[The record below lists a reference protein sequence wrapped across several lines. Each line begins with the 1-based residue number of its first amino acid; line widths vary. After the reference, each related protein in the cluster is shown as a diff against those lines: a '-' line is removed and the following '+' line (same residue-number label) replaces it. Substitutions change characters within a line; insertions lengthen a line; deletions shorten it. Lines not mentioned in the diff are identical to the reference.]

1 MNLSV
6 RKASLRDRLLILMV
20 GVIALAQFATILTVL
35 DTTKNQVVRGLG
47 ERLEVGERYFNS
59 LLEYRH
65 ERLISAAQKM
75 NDSLL
80 AATVPDQVSKRVLK
94 KVLVEGA
101 GAAGADL
108 AMLVSADGEVLAS
121 AQSYVAAV
129 EQSPFEKLL
138 STDTSHQALSASVVI
153 AGRPYQ
159 LAMTSLSV
167 DAKSPWLVLGY
178 VFDSALANEAKL
190 MTGLD
195 VSFWSDANQSRNAF
209 FATTLAEKSTVLF
222 SRNIGSG
229 FVEGNNVLD
238 TSGDNLLKVVYLS
251 ESPADAVSAVFQTSV
266 NAALGPYK
274 ALRLRLIL
282 LSLVVVL
289 LAATVSVLVVR
300 SSRKPVRALL
310 EAAQRIER
318 GEYSKAVQ
326 VGGEGE
332 IGLLAR
338 TFNRMQQGIAERE
351 YQIASQAERDKLTG
365 LVDRGAVK
373 GRLAVAFERAL
384 QSGSTVA
391 TLMIDLSQF
400 KEQNST
406 LGIEHEDA
414 ILKEVAVRLSSNIR
428 VSDTVARYSSDKF
441 LVIMEDA
448 DEKLAPHLAEF
459 LATVLEGEIKLP
471 DRAIKLKLHI
481 GVALYPQHCETP
493 DTLLHRTKV
502 ALKEAHKHSQRVMVY
517 EPGQD
522 EEHLRE
528 LAIVSDLE
536 RAVREKQLHMLY
548 QPKVSMR
555 TGRAN
560 QVEALIRW
568 NHPQLGYLPPDEFIP
583 LLEQAG
589 NISKLTEFALKT
601 VIEQS
606 RKWSSD
612 GLDITAAINLSANDL
627 FDMDLPDTV
636 ANLLSYYMVEP
647 SNIVLEITESAVM
660 QDVRVAISVLR
671 RLRAL
676 GVRLSLDDFGTGQS
690 SLALLKQLP
699 VDELKIDKSFVQH
712 LKAKSGDA
720 LIVKSTINLGH
731 NMGLKVVAEGLETE
745 ESWALLDAYG
755 CDMVQGYM
763 ISRPMTAD
771 DFVEWYLKRLDD
783 KLHEIDYEAATGPG
797 ASSSF
802 EEFASATHKIRLRQL
817 TRM

>member
-1 MNLSV
+1 MRLGGKRVS
-6 RKASLRDRLLILMV
+6 RRDMLLIFMV
-20 GVIALAQFATILTVL
+20 GVIALAQFATITTVL
-35 DTTKNQVVRGLG
+35 TSTRQQLVGELG
-47 ERLEVGERYFNS
+47 SRLQIGERYFNS
-59 LLEYRH
+59 LVAVRH
-65 ERLISAAQKM
+65 DRLVNAAQRVAGLADYSSSVKE
-75 NDSLL
+75 NNAQRIGNLL
-80 AATVPDQVSKRVLK
+80 AIGAQNVS
-94 KVLVEGA
+94 
-101 GAAGADL
+101 ADI
-108 AMLVSADGEVLAS
+108 AMLVGSNGDIIAS
-121 AQSYVAAV
+121 NKSFVAA
-129 EQSPFEKLL
+129 EKRALL
-138 STDTSHQALSASVVI
+138 ADLLNRQAAKETFLVAMTI
-153 AGRPYQ
+153 AERPYQ
-159 LAMTSLSV
+159 LAFVRPDSV
-167 DAKSPWLVLGY
+167 ATAPWIVMGY
-178 VFDSALANEAKL
+178 DFDSALAGDIKS

-195 VSFWSDANQSRNAF
+195 VSFWSAADTNSEAF

-222 SRNIGSG
+222 SRRISG
-229 FVEGNNVLD
+229 PAGVDGNLMD
-238 TSGDNLLKVVYLS
+238 KGGENLMRLVSLPGGG
-251 ESPADAVSAVFQTSV
+251 ENAVQAVFQTSV
-266 NAALGPYK
+266 AAALGPYQSLK
-274 ALRLRLIL
+274 LRLVL
-282 LSLVVVL
+282 LSLVLVL
-289 LAATVSVLVVR
+289 LAAVVAVLVVR
-300 SSRKPVRALL
+300 TSRKPVRDLL
-310 EAAQRIER
+310 DAARRIER
-318 GEYSKAVQ
+318 GEYSKVVP
-326 VGGEGE
+326 VGGEDD

-365 LVDRGAVK
+365 LVDRSAVK
-373 GRLAVAFERAL
+373 NKLIVAFERAMK
-384 QSGSTVA
+384 SETTVA
-391 TLMIDLSQF
+391 TLLVDLTQV
-400 KEQNST
+400 KENST
-406 LGIEHEDA
+406 LGIENEDA
-414 ILKEVAVRLSSNIR
+414 ILKEVARRLSSNIR

-459 LATVLEGEIKLP
+459 LATSLEADIVLK
-471 DRAIKLKLHI
+471 DRRVKLKLHV
-481 GVALYPQHCETP
+481 GVALFPQHCDTP

-502 ALKEAHKHSQRVMVY
+502 ALKEARKQGQSVMVY

-528 LAIVSDLE
+528 LAIISDLE
-536 RAVREKQLHMLY
+536 LAIKSKQLHVLF

-589 NISKLTEFALKT
+589 NIGKLTEFALKT

-612 GLDITAAINLSANDL
+612 GLDVTTAINLSANDL
-627 FDMDLPDTV
+627 FNQDLPDKV
-636 ANLLSYYMVEP
+636 AQILSYYMVEP
-647 SNIVLEITESAVM
+647 ANVVLEITESAVM
-660 QDVRVAISVLR
+660 QDVKVAISVLR
-671 RLRAL
+671 RLKAL

-699 VDELKIDKSFVQH
+699 VDELKIDKSFVQG

-745 ESWALLDAYG
+745 DAWALLDAYG

-771 DFVEWYLKRLDD
+771 DFVEWYLKRVDE
-783 KLHEIDYEAATGPG
+783 KLHELDYSAAGKSAAG
-797 ASSSF
+797 QSF
-802 EEFASATHKIRLRQL
+802 QELSTATSKIRLRQL

>member
-1 MNLSV
+1 MKLSV
-6 RKASLRDRLLILMV
+6 KRVSLRDKLLILMI
-20 GVIALAQFATILTVL
+20 GAIALAQFATIATVL
-35 DTTKNQVVRGLG
+35 NSTRERVVADLG
-47 ERLEVGERYFNS
+47 DRLQIGERYFNS
-59 LLEYRH
+59 LVDVRH
-65 ERLISAAQKM
+65 ERLTNVAQKIASSSEYSGAL
-75 NDSLL
+75 DARDTRRLGQAL
-80 AATVPDQVSKRVLK
+80 RRGATSIN
-94 KVLVEGA
+94 
-101 GAAGADL
+101 ADL
-108 AMLVSADGEVLAS
+108 AMLVGQDGQVLTSDQSFVAS
-121 AQSYVAAV
+121 GKRALLTELLTQNANQEQFLVA
-129 EQSPFEKLL
+129 LM
-138 STDTSHQALSASVVI
+138 I
-153 AGRPYQ
+153 AERPYQ
-159 LAMTSLSV
+159 LSFVRASGLQP
-167 DAKSPWLVLGY
+167 SPWLVLGY
-178 VFDSALANEAKL
+178 DFDSALASDIKS
-190 MTGLD
+190 MTGLE
-195 VSFWSDANQSRNAF
+195 VSFWSEAGQNSEAF

-222 SRNIGSG
+222 SRKMSNQVGSDGNMMDAQGSQLLRVLSLPGSG
-229 FVEGNNVLD
+229 
-238 TSGDNLLKVVYLS
+238 SQ
-251 ESPADAVSAVFQTSV
+251 AVKAVFQTSIDD
-266 NAALGPYK
+266 ALGPYQSVK
-274 ALRLRLIL
+274 IRLVLVSMVLIL
-282 LSLVVVL
+282 LAAVVSIL
-289 LAATVSVLVVR
+289 IVR

-310 EAAQRIER
+310 EAARRIER
-318 GEYSKAVQ
+318 GEYSKALP

-373 GRLAVAFERAL
+373 SKLLMAFERAA
-384 QSGSTVA
+384 STGTTVA
-391 TLMIDLSQF
+391 TLLIDLTQF
-400 KEQNST
+400 KENST
-406 LGIEHEDA
+406 LGIENEDA
-414 ILKEVAVRLSSNIR
+414 ILKEIARRLSSNIR

-459 LATVLEGEIKLP
+459 LATSLEADITLK
-471 DRAIKLKLHI
+471 DRCVKLKLHV
-481 GVALYPQHCETP
+481 GVALFPQHCDTP

-502 ALKEAHKHSQRVMVY
+502 ALKEARKLGQRVMIY

-528 LAIVSDLE
+528 LAIISDLE
-536 RAVREKQLHMLY
+536 LAIKEKQLHILF

-589 NISKLTEFALKT
+589 NIGLLTEFALKT

-606 RKWSSD
+606 RKWSSE
-612 GLDITAAINLSANDL
+612 GLDVTTAINLSANDL
-627 FDMDLPDTV
+627 FNEELPDKV
-636 ANLLSYYMVEP
+636 AQILSYYMVEP
-647 SNIVLEITESAVM
+647 ANVVLEITESAVM
-660 QDVRVAISVLR
+660 QDVKVAISVLR
-671 RLRAL
+671 RLKAL

-699 VDELKIDKSFVQH
+699 VDELKIDKSFVQN

-745 ESWALLDAYG
+745 EAWALLDAYG
-755 CDMVQGYM
+755 CDLVQGYM

-771 DFVEWYLKRLDD
+771 DFVEWYLKRVDE
-783 KLHEIDYEAATGPG
+783 KLHELDYSAATSQ
-797 ASSSF
+797 ASTSTF
-802 EEFASATHKIRLRQL
+802 QEVATTTQKIRLRQL